1 MEKHTVFMLK
11 KLKVSVLPQ
20 IVHKFNMIAIKNPSK
35 IFLYIQKRLF
45 QIVDGKAKEL
55 HTAGKGILKKKNNV
69 GGISLADFKTYDKTT
84 QIKTVILSE
93 G

>member
-11 KLKVSVLPQ
+11 KSKDVSSPQ
-20 IVHKFNMIAIKNPSK
+20 IVHKFNKIAIKNPSK
-35 IFLYIQKRLF
+35 IFLQIQKRLF

-55 HTAGKGILKKKNNV
+55 HRAGKAVLKKKNNV
-69 GGISLADFKTYDKTT
+69 RGISLADFKTYDKTT